1 MKKLY
6 TMHEIVKKTY
16 WILETSELY
25 KIFGLR
31 FSQFIWKVRCR
42 DPRKQCTKKLAD
54 KKLLF
59 EGDNRMLSEAYMT
72 SSIWVLLPFC
82 VPFHKQHIKN
92 NFGIFIRNSIIVEW
106 CNQNLSRFIV
116 HFGLRLHFNNSVIF
130 YEKYQGFQFDEL
142 EHIMHKSIII
152 FDTSADCVASN
163 SFMCSA
169 NQWQSPALPSVVLKW
184 ISRKIKCEMWYTLSP
199 CKYFSVK

>member
-59 EGDNRMLSEAYMT
+59 EGDNRMLSEA
-72 SSIWVLLPFC
+72 
-82 VPFHKQHIKN
+82 
-92 NFGIFIRNSIIVEW
+92 
-106 CNQNLSRFIV
+106 
-116 HFGLRLHFNNSVIF
+116 
-130 YEKYQGFQFDEL
+130 
-142 EHIMHKSIII
+142 
-152 FDTSADCVASN
+152 
-163 SFMCSA
+163 
-169 NQWQSPALPSVVLKW
+169 
-184 ISRKIKCEMWYTLSP
+184 
-199 CKYFSVK
+199 